1 MKKVILVDSNSLL
14 YRSYYALPNLSTK
27 DGFPT
32 GGIMVFCALCQNYSL
47 KLTAFYHCGD
57 AKGVLA
63 RSLVFKEYKT
73 NRPKAPDEL
82 SCKEK
87 SYLTYWAHSLYH
99 TLCMKGKKLMI
110 PSPH

>member
-32 GGIMVFCALCQNYSL
+32 GGSMVFCALCQNYSL
-47 KLTAFYHCGD
+47 KLTAILSLW
-57 AKGVLA
+57 AMPKGLG
-63 RSLVFKEYKT
+63 SQLGFKEYKT

-82 SCKEK
+82 SLQREK
-87 SYLTYWAHSLYH
+87 LPDILAHSLYH

>member
-32 GGIMVFCALCQNYSL
+32 GGIYGFLRIVS
-47 KLTAFYHCGD
+47 KLLTEAHSHFIIVGD

-63 RSLVFKEYKT
+63 RSLVLKNTRLIDRRLLMSFH
-73 NRPKAPDEL
+73 
-82 SCKEK
+82 CKGK
-87 SYLTYWAHSLYH
+87 GYLTYWR
-99 TLCMKGKKLMI
+99 TLFTIHCV
-110 PSPH
+110 

>member
-32 GGIMVFCALCQNYSL
+32 GGIYGFFSHFIIV
-47 KLTAFYHCGD
+47 GD

-63 RSLVFKEYKT
+63 RSLVFKNT
-73 NRPKAPDEL
+73 RPIDRRL
-82 SCKEK
+82 LMSFHCKEK